1 MFVPAAAQGRPLVKI
16 VSWNIAQ
23 RSEPWRVLAGMDA
36 DVALLQEAG
45 PPPADVAGRIEV
57 DRAPWS
63 APGGGGTRPWRTAV
77 VKLSDRVDVEWI
89 EARRL
94 EDGGP
99 EHLAVSRPGTLAAA
113 RVSSPGVEPIVLVSM
128 YSLWTRPH
136 ASTGSSWIVSDA
148 SAHRV
153 VSDLSAFIGRQDGHR
168 IVAAGD
174 LNILRGH
181 GEDGSAYWAARYAT
195 VFERMD
201 ALGVPFVGPRH
212 PHGRQADP
220 WPDELPRESLNVP
233 TYYSAQQR
241 TPAAATRQLDFVL
254 ASRALAGAVRVR
266 ALNEPDEWGPS
277 DHCRLE
283 IALP

>member
-1 MFVPAAAQGRPLVKI
+1 MKV

-45 PPPADVAGRIEV
+45 RPPEDVAGRIEV
-57 DRAPWS
+57 DPAPWS
-63 APGGGGTRPWRTAV
+63 TPGADSTRRWRTAV
-77 VKLSDRVDVEWI
+77 VKLSNRVDVEWI
-89 EARRL
+89 GARRL
-94 EDGGP
+94 GEAGP
-99 EHLAVSRPGTLAAA
+99 EDLAVSRPGTLAAA
-113 RVSSPGVEPIVLVSM
+113 RVSSPGVEPVVLVSM
-128 YSLWTRPH
+128 YSLWTGPH

-153 VSDLSAFIGRQDGHR
+153 VSDLSAFIGRQHGHR

-174 LNILRGH
+174 LNILH
-181 GEDGSAYWAARYAT
+181 GYGDDGSAYWAARYAT
-195 VFERMD
+195 VFERME

-220 WPDELPRESLNVP
+220 WPDELSRESLNVP
-233 TYYSAQQR
+233 TYYSAQQGA
-241 TPAAATRQLDFVL
+241 PAAATRQLDFVF
-254 ASRALAGAVRVR
+254 ASRGLGDTVRVR
-266 ALNEPDEWGPS
+266 ALNAPDEWGPS

-283 IALP
+283 IEVA